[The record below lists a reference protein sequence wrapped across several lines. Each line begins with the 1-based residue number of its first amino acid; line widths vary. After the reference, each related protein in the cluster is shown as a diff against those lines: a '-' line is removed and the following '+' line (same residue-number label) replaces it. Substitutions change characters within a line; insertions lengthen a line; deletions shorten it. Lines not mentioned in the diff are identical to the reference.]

1 MKNTFKLGKTAAALL
16 GVLALTVGG
25 TSALAADNIVT
36 GQTGSTNTT
45 VDIKEPDTDPID
57 PEVPGNPDPINP
69 NQKSLTLEHVPTNY
83 NFETNLSNKTYTI
96 SSGTVTEDTIDVFN
110 DYSKR
115 KWVVKAQVENDEL
128 TKGADKY
135 PVTEFSINGNTLA
148 TGTETVVMQNKDLTV
163 AGNTGKITDQV
174 TSVGVKFTDSGDTLK
189 VGDTLTGK
197 INYQLYLV
205 SGAD

>member
-16 GVLALTVGG
+16 GVLTLTVGG
-25 TSALAADNIVT
+25 TSALAVDNTVPD
-36 GQTGSTNTT
+36 QTGSTSTT
-45 VDIKEPDTDPID
+45 VDITEPKVDPID
-57 PEVPGNPDPINP
+57 PTVPENPDEIDPD
-69 NQKSLTLEHVPTNY
+69 QKSLILEHVPTNY
-83 NFETNLSNKTYTI
+83 NFETTLSETTYTI

-128 TKGADKY
+128 TKGTDKY
-135 PVTEFSINGNTLA
+135 PVTNFTINGTSLA
-148 TGTETVVMQNKDLTV
+148 TGLETVVVQNKDLTV
-163 AGNTGKITDQV
+163 ANNTGKITERV
-174 TSVGVKFTDSGDTLK
+174 TSVGVDFTDSGNTLK
-189 VGDTLTGK
+189 VGDKITGK